1 MPRSQEEIRKDIN
14 YDESKVPVF
23 KLPSPLERPDGGR
36 VTTAYEWVN
45 RRRGE
50 VLDFY
55 KKEVYGQMKQNP
67 NVQLVAIKDG
77 CRDWIRIS
85 GKAEECQD
93 IETKTKMFEAC
104 PVLEKHYG
112 TPQCE
117 FLAVFKI
124 KVDEAE
130 LSDKDGVNKID

>member
-1 MPRSQEEIRKDIN
+1 MSKKFEFLKQCQRFFVLTVKD
-14 YDESKVPVF
+14 D
-23 KLPSPLERPDGGR
+23 SPIGRPFGAVAEFGSDLYIA
-36 VTTAYEWVN
+36 TSN
-45 RRRGE
+45 
-50 VLDFY
+50 
-55 KKEVYGQMKQNP
+55 KKEVYGQIKQNP

-93 IETKTKMFEAC
+93 IKTKTKMFEAC

>member
-1 MPRSQEEIRKDIN
+1 MSKKFEFLKQCQRFFVLTVKD
-14 YDESKVPVF
+14 D
-23 KLPSPLERPDGGR
+23 SPIGRPFGAVAEFGSDLYIA
-36 VTTAYEWVN
+36 TSN
-45 RRRGE
+45 
-50 VLDFY
+50 

-124 KVDEAE
+124 KVDETE

>member
-1 MPRSQEEIRKDIN
+1 MSKKFEFLKECQRFFVLTVKD
-14 YDESKVPVF
+14 D
-23 KLPSPLERPDGGR
+23 SPIGRPFGAVAEFGSDLYIA
-36 VTTAYEWVN
+36 TSN
-45 RRRGE
+45 
-50 VLDFY
+50 

-67 NVQLVAIKDG
+67 NVQLAAIKDG

>member
-1 MPRSQEEIRKDIN
+1 MSKKFEFLKECQRFFVLTVKD
-14 YDESKVPVF
+14 D
-23 KLPSPLERPDGGR
+23 SPIGRPFGAVAEFGSDLYIA
-36 VTTAYEWVN
+36 TSN
-45 RRRGE
+45 
-50 VLDFY
+50 
-55 KKEVYGQMKQNP
+55 KKEVYSQMKQNP

-104 PVLEKHYG
+104 PVLGKHYG

>member
-1 MPRSQEEIRKDIN
+1 MSKKFEFLKECQRFFVLTVKD
-14 YDESKVPVF
+14 D
-23 KLPSPLERPDGGR
+23 SPIGRPFGAVAEFGSDLYIA
-36 VTTAYEWVN
+36 TSN
-45 RRRGE
+45 
-50 VLDFY
+50 
-55 KKEVYGQMKQNP
+55 KKEVYSQMKKNP

>member
-1 MPRSQEEIRKDIN
+1 MSKKFEFLKQCQRFFVLTVKD
-14 YDESKVPVF
+14 D
-23 KLPSPLERPDGGR
+23 SPIGRPFGAVAEFGSDLYIA
-36 VTTAYEWVN
+36 TSN
-45 RRRGE
+45 
-50 VLDFY
+50 
-55 KKEVYGQMKQNP
+55 KKEVYGQMKKNP